1 MNTFGD
7 DLIQSLNEA
16 LAHAKGEGPAILNE
30 ALAHA
35 KGEGPA
41 IVHIP
46 VAPREVRKQAKL
58 TQAQMAPL
66 MGMSLSGYRKWEQ
79 GTRRV
84 SGPAA
89 TLLRVIEREPEAV
102 KRALLSA
109 G

>member
-1 MNTFGD
+1 MSTFGE

-16 LAHAKGEGPAILNE
+16 LS
-30 ALAHA
+30 HA

-41 IVHIP
+41 IVHTPIS
-46 VAPREVRKQAKL
+46 PREVRMETKL
-58 TQAQMAPL
+58 TQTQMAAL

-79 GTRRV
+79 GARRI

-102 KRALLSA
+102 KRALSN
-109 G
+109 